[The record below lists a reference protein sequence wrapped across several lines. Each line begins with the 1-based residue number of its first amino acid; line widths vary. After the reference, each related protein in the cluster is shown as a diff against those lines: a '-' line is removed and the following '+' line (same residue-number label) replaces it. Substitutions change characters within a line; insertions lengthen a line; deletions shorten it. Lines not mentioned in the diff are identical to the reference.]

1 MYTVHTLVFFVCKQ
15 QTAYEMRISDWSSDV
30 CSSDLLLMPDL
41 STSAESVGRFC
52 VLFLL
57 AVRPLRASFPLSDDR
72 DVEPPGH
79 EGWLQDRPEE
89 NGPDRRGR
97 GPIPGHGTRQFPRV
111 EANQIGQESRDR
123 KSTRLNSS
131 H

>member
-1 MYTVHTLVFFVCKQ
+1 MLCGI
-15 QTAYEMRISDWSSDV
+15 R
-30 CSSDLLLMPDL
+30 LLLMPDL

-97 GPIPGHGTRQFPRV
+97 GPIPGHGQRQFPRV
-111 EANQIGQESRDR
+111 DANKKGQESSPSLLKQGCFDRSQAQMMKGLVR
-123 KSTRLNSS
+123 KSDVRGRGLE
-131 H
+131 

>member
-1 MYTVHTLVFFVCKQ
+1 MRKRVAMAIRLVRCSN
-15 QTAYEMRISDWSSDV
+15 RIRKCCGPV
-30 CSSDLLLMPDL
+30 TKMLCGIRLLLMPDL

-72 DVEPPGH
+72 DVDTPGP
-79 EGWLQDRPEE
+79 EGGLQDQPEK
-89 NGPDRRGR
+89 NGQARRMR
-97 GPIPGHGTRQFPRV
+97 GTPTRHGTRPPQ
-111 EANQIGQESRDR
+111 
-123 KSTRLNSS
+123 